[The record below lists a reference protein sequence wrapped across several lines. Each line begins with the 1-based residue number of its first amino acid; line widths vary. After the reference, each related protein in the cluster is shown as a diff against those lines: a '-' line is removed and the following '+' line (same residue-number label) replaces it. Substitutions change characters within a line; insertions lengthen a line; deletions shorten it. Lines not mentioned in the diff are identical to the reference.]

1 MEDKPRNNSQLISR
15 KTGAIMKISI
25 DIARYALAVRTSEAF
40 IYQICGVMVF
50 ARMDDGTTLFPAAGA
65 YVFPARKDGAAV
77 MVFTG
82 NRPLADSRF
91 VATAA
96 ISRKL
101 FNESLP
107 VRTVIACP

>member
-15 KTGAIMKISI
+15 KMGAIMKISI

-50 ARMDDGTTLFPAAGA
+50 AGMNGGSTLFSAAGA
-65 YVFPARKDGAAV
+65 YVFPSGKSGATVIVFLDGE
-77 MVFTG
+77 
-82 NRPLADSRF
+82 PLAASRF

>member
-1 MEDKPRNNSQLISR
+1 MEDKPRNNSQLISK

-25 DIARYALAVRTSEAF
+25 DIARYALAVRTSKAF
-40 IYQICGVMVF
+40 IYQICEVIVSAGMN
-50 ARMDDGTTLFPAAGA
+50 GGSTLFSAAGV
-65 YVFPARKDGAAV
+65 YVFPAGKSGAAV

-82 NRPLADSRF
+82 DRPLAASRF
-91 VATAA
+91 AATAA

-107 VRTVIACP
+107 MRTVIACP